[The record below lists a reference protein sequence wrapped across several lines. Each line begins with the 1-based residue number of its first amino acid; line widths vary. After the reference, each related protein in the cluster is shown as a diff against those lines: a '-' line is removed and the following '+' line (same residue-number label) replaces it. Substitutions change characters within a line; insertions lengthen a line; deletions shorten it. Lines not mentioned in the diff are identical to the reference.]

1 MNPAFYY
8 ITIATKPHIILEK
21 IKQRVESQDE
31 SIIVLGQH
39 ENRPIGWQS
48 TGNFGIKLKEVQDFI
63 MRNDIKH
70 DDIVLFT
77 DAYDVIY
84 GGSRDEIIRRF
95 LAFDKPI
102 IFGCEKY
109 CNPDPRLETQYK
121 FRDTEFPFLNS
132 GLFIGRVW
140 ALCQCME
147 KYKYNDKHDDQFF
160 WTLQFLN
167 KPDLIGLDYQNSLF
181 LNTAGISAN
190 DIGWDG
196 RSATYHGKN
205 PLFVHINGPDKSDLR
220 HFLPLEN

>member
-1 MNPAFYY
+1 MNSEFYY
-8 ITIATKPHIILEK
+8 ITIATKPHLILDN
-21 IKQRVESQDE
+21 IKRRVESQEE

-48 TGNFGIKLKEVQDFI
+48 TGNFGIKLKEVQDFV

-84 GGSRDEIIRRF
+84 GGSRDEIIRRY

-102 IFGCEKY
+102 VFGCEKY
-109 CNPDPRLETQYK
+109 CNPDPRLESQYT
-121 FRDTEFPFLNS
+121 FRDTEFPYLNS

-181 LNTAGISAN
+181 LNTAGISID
-190 DIGWDG
+190 DIHWDG
-196 RSATYHGKN
+196 RSATYRGQN
-205 PLFVHINGPDKSDLR
+205 PLFVHINGPDKSDLKL
-220 HFLPLEN
+220 FLPSTK

>member
-1 MNPAFYY
+1 MNSAFYY
-8 ITIATKPHIILEK
+8 ITIATKPHIILEN
-21 IKQRVESQDE
+21 IKQRAVSQQE
-31 SIIVLGQH
+31 SIIVLGQQ

-48 TGNFGIKLKEVQDFI
+48 IGNFGIKLKEVQDFI
-63 MRNDIKH
+63 MRDDLNN

-102 IFGCEKY
+102 VFGCEKY
-109 CNPDPRLETQYK
+109 CNPDPRLESKYT
-121 FRDTEFPFLNS
+121 FRDTNFPYLNS

-140 ALCQCME
+140 ALRQCME

-167 KPDLIGLDYQNSLF
+167 KNELFSLDYDNSLF
-181 LNTAGISAN
+181 LNTAGISIN
-190 DIGWDG
+190 DIHWDG
-196 RSATYHGKN
+196 RSATYRGQN
-205 PLFVHINGPDKSDLR
+205 PLFVHINGPDKSDLKY
-220 HFLPLEN
+220 FLQHQQ